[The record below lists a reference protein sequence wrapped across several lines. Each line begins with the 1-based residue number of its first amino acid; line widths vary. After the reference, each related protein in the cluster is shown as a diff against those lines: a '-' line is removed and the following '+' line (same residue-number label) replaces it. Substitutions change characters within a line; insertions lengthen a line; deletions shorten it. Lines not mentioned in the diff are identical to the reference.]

1 MSSLMRAALIPALG
15 LPLFLASCGQSI
27 DSLTSVD
34 PAQLASKVA
43 GEPAAELLT
52 AIPERRGGYDHYWTI
67 RTLWRTR
74 NNTLRLVFD
83 SPIELPQPGEL
94 LIQELLLDG
103 AFGPDLND
111 GAAFSL
117 SLEQDAT
124 VLRIRENGSHL
135 TNRRWYAL
143 RATDWPGVSSLE
155 VHVLVLRGDAD
166 GNSAVINGDYLSI
179 NARPFGRVSDQ
190 DRHDVNGDGFR
201 TNADVLIS
209 QSYVPSPSPPK
220 PSGH

>member
-15 LPLFLASCGQSI
+15 LPFLLASCGHSSDLLAGVDAAQS
-27 DSLTSVD
+27 
-34 PAQLASKVA
+34 ASKVA

-74 NNTLRLVFD
+74 NNTIRLVFD
-83 SPIELPQPGEL
+83 SPIELPGPGEL
-94 LIQELLLDG
+94 MIQELLPDG

-143 RATDWPGVSSLE
+143 RATDWPGVNSLE
-155 VHVLVLRGDAD
+155 VHVLVLRGDTGGNGFVSGAD
-166 GNSAVINGDYLSI
+166 YVSINGL
-179 NARPFGRVSDQ
+179 PPGRVSDQ

-209 QSYVPSPSPPK
+209 QSYVSSPSPPK